1 MKTLF
6 SVLFLLISVL
16 GNAQTYKFGD
26 VPREHLEMEVYEKD
40 SSASAVV
47 LFSKGEAELNYYN
60 DRFYL
65 TVYRHIRIKILTDE
79 GLDEGEIALRFRD
92 RGSNSPQRVSG
103 IKAESYTL
111 SESGEIIK
119 ESVGRRDRY
128 EEEVSENVAEIK
140 FNVPGLKK
148 GTVFEY
154 EYELTSNNP
163 LDFPSW
169 VFQDDIPVI
178 WSEYTAKIPEWFNF
192 LTVSRGFH
200 EFLVNEQER
209 YNDRINFNSR
219 NGVAFLDF
227 EGTEYHYVM
236 KDIPA
241 IADEPYMKASMDY
254 LSHIRFQL
262 SSIQFPQTL
271 METYLD
277 SWVELVNILVKD
289 EDYGRR
295 LRSSSELDMGLVQ
308 ALEGAETEMDKMVG
322 IYNHVSNHMEWNEE
336 HGLYA
341 FDDLAKVYEEG
352 TGNGT
357 AINLIMVQMLR
368 EAGFEAHPVA
378 LSTRFNG
385 EIVNLFPLAGQFN
398 HTIAYVQFDDS
409 YFLLD
414 AKNELRPYNLLPSE
428 VLNGQGLIIY
438 EGQEIWVPLQ
448 NQVPNTSRNVV
459 RIIVDDE
466 GYKGEVTSQ
475 NQGFYAV
482 DLRNSFDLMELK
494 ESVNDEVF
502 ALEDPRF
509 SVDSVSITNDQ
520 LDESFEFKTQFSF
533 SDTSASDIL
542 YLDPMMMGKLK
553 ESPFEKKERTFP
565 VDYNY
570 PFTESIIMNI
580 QIPEGWVVDEIPE
593 SVLIRLP
600 EQAGEFRRIVQNN
613 GNMISMNYRYMI
625 NKTRFMP
632 LEYEG
637 LKQFYDQM
645 VDKLAQNIVLKKSS

>member
-1 MKTLF
+1 M
-6 SVLFLLISVL
+6 
-16 GNAQTYKFGD
+16 
-26 VPREHLEMEVYEKD
+26 
-40 SSASAVV
+40 
-47 LFSKGEAELNYYN
+47 
-60 DRFYL
+60 
-65 TVYRHIRIKILTDE
+65 
-79 GLDEGEIALRFRD
+79 
-92 RGSNSPQRVSG
+92 
-103 IKAESYTL
+103 
-111 SESGEIIK
+111 
-119 ESVGRRDRY
+119 
-128 EEEVSENVAEIK
+128 
-140 FNVPGLKK
+140 
-148 GTVFEY
+148 
-154 EYELTSNNP
+154 
-163 LDFPSW
+163 
-169 VFQDDIPVI
+169 
-178 WSEYTAKIPEWFNF
+178 
-192 LTVSRGFH
+192 
-200 EFLVNEQER
+200 
-209 YNDRINFNSR
+209 
-219 NGVAFLDF
+219 AFLDF